1 MSYFECNLPD
11 VSPAYIH
18 PTMSAAF
25 TETLQRVKRRMAKLD
40 DALEMTGMDGRC
52 ICEAGQGAVRQLLH
66 EVRGLRR

>member
-40 DALEMTGMDGRC
+40 DALEMTGMDG
-52 ICEAGQGAVRQLLH
+52 AVSVSYTHLRAH
-66 EVRGLRR
+66 ET